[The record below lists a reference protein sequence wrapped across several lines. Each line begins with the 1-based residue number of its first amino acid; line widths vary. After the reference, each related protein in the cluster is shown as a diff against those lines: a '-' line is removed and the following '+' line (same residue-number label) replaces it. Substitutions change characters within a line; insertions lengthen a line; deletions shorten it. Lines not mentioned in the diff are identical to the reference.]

1 MLRILS
7 IRTRLYALGTALLLG
22 LSCLVILIVSQSA
35 TLRELAN
42 KQEDIVE
49 TMALT
54 ESTTLA
60 FGDLKYW
67 ATDHAVSLLMNSE
80 RNVEKAATTLEREL
94 SQLESRWPEEATQ
107 VREHVA
113 ELRANAMR
121 AVDAYSQD
129 NRVIG
134 NSEMARGRVHIHAV
148 EQILSN
154 VTQNLRVQARVGM
167 AETDRRLQDEV
178 QRAIAIG
185 VVIGT
190 LTIVFTYLLVRSIT
204 VPLRDLVKTMNAM
217 RAGEMDSPIPTLAH
231 DEIGDMTQVLLLLR
245 TSVVK
250 REEAEV
256 ANAAKSRFLANMSH
270 EIRTPI
276 NGVMGISELLMKT
289 PLDDGQRRYTALIQQ
304 SVESLL
310 TVINDILDF
319 SKVEAGKMEL
329 KQTSFDLH
337 TLIDDVANLLEPKAT
352 AKGLELKTH
361 LSGDVPSQVRSDTD
375 RIRQVLVNLA
385 GNAVKF
391 TDTGGVRID
400 VAVVARADR
409 ELTLRIGIKDSGI
422 GLESDTEAQIFEA
435 FSQVDAANNRAYG
448 GTGLGLAI
456 TKQLVEL
463 MGGEIG
469 VESRLGDGS
478 EFWFTLNTPTISE
491 EQGNLIE
498 RPDTKACGS
507 LDDGSSQSS
516 PLGLHVL
523 LVEDNAVNQIVAT
536 GFLELWGCTVHTAGN
551 GREAVNAFRDG
562 HHDVV
567 LMDCQMPEMDGFEA
581 TKTIRQLEH
590 ESEIDKRTPIVAL
603 TARARPE
610 DFQLCLDAGMD
621 DYLSKPFSE
630 TNLFQTLKRWSPT
643 MATGR

>member
-22 LSCLVILIVSQSA
+22 LSCLVILIVIQSA

-60 FGDLKYW
+60 FGDLKSW
-67 ATDHAVSLLMNSE
+67 ITDHAVSLLMNSE
-80 RNVEKAATTLEREL
+80 RNVEQAATTLEREL

-121 AVDAYSQD
+121 AVDAYSRD

-154 VTQNLRVQARVGM
+154 VTQNLRVQARIGM

-245 TSVVK
+245 TSVV
-250 REEAEV
+250 
-256 ANAAKSRFLANMSH
+256 NARRPRLPMRRRAAFLANMSH

-276 NGVMGISELLMKT
+276 NGVMGITELLMKT

-352 AKGLELKTH
+352 AKGLALKTS
-361 LSGDVPSQVRSDTD
+361 LSGNVPSQVRGDAD

-391 TDTGGVRID
+391 TDTGAVRIY

-422 GLESDTEAQIFEA
+422 GLESDMKAQIFEA

-478 EFWFTLNTPTISE
+478 EFWFTLNTPTIGE
-491 EQGNLIE
+491 EQGNRIE
-498 RPDTKACGS
+498 PPDTKACGS
-507 LDDGSSQSS
+507 LDDGSLQSS

-523 LVEDNAVNQIVAT
+523 LVEDNAVNQVVAT

-581 TKTIRQLEH
+581 TRTIRQLEH

>member
-22 LSCLVILIVSQSA
+22 LSCLVMLIVNQSA
-35 TLRELAN
+35 SLRELAN

-54 ESTTLA
+54 ESATLA

-67 ATDHAVSLLMNSE
+67 ITDHAVSLLMNSE
-80 RNVEKAATTLEREL
+80 RNVEKAATNLEREL
-94 SQLESRWPEEATQ
+94 SQLEPRWPEEATQ

-121 AVDAYSQD
+121 AVDAYSLD

-154 VTQNLRVQARVGM
+154 VTQNLRVQARIGV
-167 AETDRRLQDEV
+167 AETNRRLQDEV

-204 VPLRDLVKTMNAM
+204 VPLRDLVKTINAM
-217 RAGEMDSPIPTLAH
+217 RAGEMDSPIPTLGH

-319 SKVEAGKMEL
+319 SKVEAGKLEL
-329 KQTSFDLH
+329 KQTSFDLY

-352 AKGLELKTH
+352 AKGLELKTS
-361 LSGDVPSQVRSDTD
+361 LSDDVPSQVRGDAD

-422 GLESDTEAQIFEA
+422 GLESDTKAQIFEA

-478 EFWFTLNTPTISE
+478 EFWFTLNTRTISE

-498 RPDTKACGS
+498 RPDSKACSS

-643 MATGR
+643 MTTGP

>member
-1 MLRILS
+1 MLRMLS

-67 ATDHAVSLLMNSE
+67 ITDHAVSLLMNSE
-80 RNVEKAATTLEREL
+80 RNVDKAATTLEREL
-94 SQLESRWPEEATQ
+94 SQLEPRWPEEATQ

-113 ELRANAMR
+113 ELRGNAMR

-154 VTQNLRVQARVGM
+154 VTQNLRVQARIGM

-178 QRAIAIG
+178 QRAVAIG

-217 RAGEMDSPIPTLAH
+217 RDGEMDSPIPTLAH
-231 DEIGDMTQVLLLLR
+231 DEIGDMAQVLLLLR

-276 NGVMGISELLMKT
+276 NGVMGITELLMKT

-329 KQTSFDLH
+329 KQTSFDLD

-352 AKGLELKTH
+352 AKGLELKTS
-361 LSGDVPSQVRSDTD
+361 LSADVPSQVRGDAD

-422 GLESDTEAQIFEA
+422 GLESDMKAQIFEA

-478 EFWFTLNTPTISE
+478 EFWFTLSTPTIGE

-498 RPDTKACGS
+498 PPNTKVCGS
-507 LDDGSSQSS
+507 LDDGSLQSS
-516 PLGLHVL
+516 SLGLHVL
-523 LVEDNAVNQIVAT
+523 LVEDNAVNQVVAT

-590 ESEIDKRTPIVAL
+590 ENEIDKCTPIVAL

-610 DFQLCLDAGMD
+610 DFQLCLDVGMD

>member
-22 LSCLVILIVSQSA
+22 LSCLVILIVIQSA

-60 FGDLKYW
+60 FGDLKSW
-67 ATDHAVSLLMNSE
+67 ITDHAVSLLMNSE
-80 RNVEKAATTLEREL
+80 RNVEQAATTLEREL

-121 AVDAYSQD
+121 AVDAYSRD

-154 VTQNLRVQARVGM
+154 VTQNLRVQARIGM

-276 NGVMGISELLMKT
+276 NGVMGITELLMKT

-352 AKGLELKTH
+352 AKGLALKTS
-361 LSGDVPSQVRSDTD
+361 LSGNVPSQVRGDAD

-391 TDTGGVRID
+391 TDTGAVRIY

-422 GLESDTEAQIFEA
+422 GLESDMKAQIFEA

-478 EFWFTLNTPTISE
+478 EFWFTLNTPTIGE
-491 EQGNLIE
+491 EQGNRIE
-498 RPDTKACGS
+498 PPDTKACGS
-507 LDDGSSQSS
+507 LDDGSLQSS

-523 LVEDNAVNQIVAT
+523 LVEDNAVNQVVAT

-581 TKTIRQLEH
+581 TRTIRQLEH

>member
-22 LSCLVILIVSQSA
+22 LSCLVMLIVNQSA
-35 TLRELAN
+35 SLRELAN

-54 ESTTLA
+54 ESATLA

-67 ATDHAVSLLMNSE
+67 ITDHAVSLLMNSE
-80 RNVEKAATTLEREL
+80 RNVEKAATNLEREL
-94 SQLESRWPEEATQ
+94 SQLEPRWPEEATQ

-121 AVDAYSQD
+121 AVDAYSLD

-154 VTQNLRVQARVGM
+154 VTQNLRVQARIGV
-167 AETDRRLQDEV
+167 AETNRRLQDEV

-204 VPLRDLVKTMNAM
+204 VPLRDLVKTINAM
-217 RAGEMDSPIPTLAH
+217 RAGEMDSPIPTLGH

-319 SKVEAGKMEL
+319 SKVEAGKLEL
-329 KQTSFDLH
+329 KQTSFDLY

-352 AKGLELKTH
+352 AKGLELKTS
-361 LSGDVPSQVRSDTD
+361 LSDDVPSQVRGDAD

-422 GLESDTEAQIFEA
+422 GLESDTKAQIFEA

-478 EFWFTLNTPTISE
+478 EFWFTLNTRTISE

-498 RPDTKACGS
+498 RPDSKACSS

-643 MATGR
+643 MATGP